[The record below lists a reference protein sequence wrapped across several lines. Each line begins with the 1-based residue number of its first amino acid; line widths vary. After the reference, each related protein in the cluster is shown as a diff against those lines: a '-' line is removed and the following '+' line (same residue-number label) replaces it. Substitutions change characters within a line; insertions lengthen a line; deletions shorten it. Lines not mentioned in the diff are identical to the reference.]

1 MKLTSLALLVLT
13 LTASVAYAE
22 GSAAASIS
30 GKWSN
35 TATHENFSINKK
47 GIVGRNAKSCD
58 GQVEQILS
66 MEKGEKWLAEA
77 AKLAAEKD
85 IPQSQYDELA
95 KVIDR
100 SRSYPQLRSACYES
114 RDNFIQISP
123 ETMVAISCSEG
134 RCAVVHHVRA
144 H

>member
-1 MKLTSLALLVLT
+1 MKLTSLALFVLT

-22 GSAAASIS
+22 GSASASIS

-95 KVIDR
+95 NVIDR
-100 SRSYPQLRSACYES
+100 GSRQVVSFSCKVQYLYERAEENRQGRFVGQVFSS
-114 RDNFIQISP
+114 R
-123 ETMVAISCSEG
+123 
-134 RCAVVHHVRA
+134 
-144 H
+144 